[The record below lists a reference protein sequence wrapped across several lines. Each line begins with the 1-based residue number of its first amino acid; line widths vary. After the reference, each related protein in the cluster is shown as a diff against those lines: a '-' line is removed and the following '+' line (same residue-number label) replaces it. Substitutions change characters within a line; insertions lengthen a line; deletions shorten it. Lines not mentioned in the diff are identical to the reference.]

1 MKYVQSHKSLGK
13 FRLKLQRAVS
23 THIGIAQTKQTVMPK
38 AVENVGEIIYV
49 LLGLYENTVQ
59 RKTTEN
65 SFIN

>member
-38 AVENVGEIIYV
+38 AVENVGK
-49 LLGLYENTVQ
+49 LSMCCWDSMN
-59 RKTTEN
+59 TEN